1 MFLFIL
7 GLMYVKSSLRIWILL
22 STILSIM
29 LGWGSNFM
37 PLTEFFFNYIPAYNK
52 FRAVTMALII
62 AEFGI
67 ALLAILALNKFLN
80 SENHKEKEQKLKLA
94 FYITG
99 GVTLLFLVVPVF
111 VDFLSKNDYQNSNID
126 FISRLK

>member
-1 MFLFIL
+1 
-7 GLMYVKSSLRIWILL
+7 
-22 STILSIM
+22 
-29 LGWGSNFM
+29 M

-99 GVTLLFLVVPVF
+99 GLSLLFAAFPSLF
-111 VDFLSKNDYQNSNID
+111 VDFLSTKDYQNSNID
-126 FISRLK
+126 FISRLANDRESI

>member
-1 MFLFIL
+1 
-7 GLMYVKSSLRIWILL
+7 
-22 STILSIM
+22 
-29 LGWGSNFM
+29 
-37 PLTEFFFNYIPAYNK
+37 
-52 FRAVTMALII
+52 MAMII
-62 AEFGI
+62 AQFGI

-80 SENHKEKEQKLKLA
+80 SEEYKEKEQKLKLA

-99 GVTLLFLVVPVF
+99 GVTLLFAVVPSLF